1 MSGSTTHVSDA
12 ASWRAA
18 ALATENA
25 RFKARYPV
33 YMRWSL
39 LVSFVIFA
47 LVFLFS
53 PELVIDPYTLKED
66 TIEVIDIP
74 DAIDIPPPPEELPK
88 PQVPIEAAP
97 DAEVEEDVEI
107 ADTLVEDFS
116 DFNTLPTGGAGGSG
130 NGFVA
135 FDTKPEILNW
145 VQPKYSEFA
154 REAGLEGTV
163 MVDVLVG
170 TDGRVKDARVSRSVH
185 SALDSAALAAARRV
199 IFSPG
204 KQRDIPVEVW
214 VTLPY
219 AFTLF

>member
-1 MSGSTTHVSDA
+1 MSGSTHVTDTA
-12 ASWRAA
+12 GWRAA

-33 YMRWSL
+33 YMRWAL
-39 LVSFVIFA
+39 LVSFVIFT

-53 PELVIDPYTLKED
+53 PELVITPYTLKED
-66 TIEVIDIP
+66 TIEVMDIP
-74 DAIDIPPPPEELPK
+74 DAVDIPPPPEELPK

-97 DAEVEEDVEI
+97 DAEVEDDVEI
-107 ADTLVEDFS
+107 ADTLVEDFA
-116 DFNTLPTGGAGGSG
+116 DFNSLPTGGAGGSG

-135 FDTKPEILNW
+135 FDTKPTI
-145 VQPKYSEFA
+145 VQWFPPQYSEFA

-163 MVDVLVG
+163 RVDVLVG
-170 TDGRVKDARVSRSVH
+170 TDGRVKDARVSQSVH

-199 IFSPG
+199 VFTPG
-204 KQRDIPVEVW
+204 KQRDVPVEVW

-219 AFTLF
+219 TFTLF

>member
-1 MSGSTTHVSDA
+1 MSGSSTHASDA
-12 ASWRAA
+12 TGWRAA
-18 ALATENA
+18 ALSTENA
-25 RFKARYPV
+25 RFKAGYPV
-33 YMRWSL
+33 YMRWAL
-39 LVSFVIFA
+39 LVSFVVFT

-53 PELVIDPYTLKED
+53 PVLVIDPYTLTED

-97 DAEVEEDVEI
+97 DAEVEDDVEI

-116 DFNTLPTGGAGGSG
+116 DFNSLPTGGAGGSG

-135 FDTKPEILNW
+135 FDTKPEIINY
-145 VQPKYSEFA
+145 VKPKYSEFA

-163 MVDVLVG
+163 MIDVLVG
-170 TDGRVKDARVSRSVH
+170 TDGRVKEARISRSVH
-185 SALDSAALAAARRV
+185 SALDSEALVAARRAV
-199 IFSPG
+199 FSPG
-204 KQRDIPVEVW
+204 KQREIPVEVW

-219 AFTLF
+219 NFTLF

>member
-1 MSGSTTHVSDA
+1 MSGSITHPSDTA
-12 ASWRAA
+12 GWRAA
-18 ALATENA
+18 ALSTENA

-39 LVSFVIFA
+39 LISFVTFTLI
-47 LVFLFS
+47 LLFS
-53 PELVIDPYTLKED
+53 PELKIEPYRLKED

-74 DAIDIPPPPEELPK
+74 ESLDIPPPPEELPK

-97 DAEVEEDVEI
+97 DAEVEDDVEI

-116 DFNTLPTGGAGGSG
+116 DFNSLPTGGAGGSG

-135 FDTKPEILNW
+135 FDTKPEIVKW
-145 VQPKYSEFA
+145 VQPQYSEFA
-154 REAGLEGTV
+154 REAGLEGVV

-170 TDGRVKDARVSRSVH
+170 TDGRVKEARVSRSVH
-185 SALDSAALAAARRV
+185 SALDSAALAAARKV
-199 IFSPG
+199 LFTPG

-219 AFTLF
+219 NFSLF